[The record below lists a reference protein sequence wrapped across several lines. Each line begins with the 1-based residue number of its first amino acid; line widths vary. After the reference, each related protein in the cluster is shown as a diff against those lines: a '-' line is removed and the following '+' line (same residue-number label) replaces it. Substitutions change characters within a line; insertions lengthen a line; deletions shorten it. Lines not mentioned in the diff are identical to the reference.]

1 MNLDRL
7 FAPYK
12 PIETHLVDSLEYWGK
27 ERPEQVAYTFLVDGE
42 EDELQITYTEL
53 RDSARAIAA
62 QLQES
67 GSVKGE
73 RVLLLYPPGMEF
85 IKGFLGCL
93 FAGAIAVPAYPPRR
107 NRKMNRIDSIADDAK
122 PKFVFAT
129 RDVIDRSEHILEDSP
144 RLQSAEW
151 IATEEV
157 PVEKSTA
164 WKNPDIQ
171 KDDLAFLQYTSG
183 STGTPKGVMIS
194 HGNMLANL
202 QMITYAFDLSWKSR
216 GLSWLPAYHD
226 MGLIGG
232 LLAPLYTGCFCVFM
246 SPMAFLQKPIRWLKA
261 ISRYKITISGGPNF
275 AYDLCSQQ
283 ITEEQMESLNLSS
296 WCLAY
301 NGAEP
306 IRSST
311 LGDFSRKF
319 EEVGFNSQACYP
331 CYGMA
336 EATLIVTGK
345 VVTEKPTLKSFDND
359 SLHEHRV
366 VPVSPDT
373 RGARTLVGCGSVFPN
388 EDVAIVDSQTYKR
401 LPSGEVGEIWV
412 NSPSVGRGYWD
423 KPALSQQTFEAKLA
437 DSQTGPYLRTGDLG
451 FVQGDD
457 LFVTGRLKDL
467 IIIRGV
473 NRYPQDI
480 ELTVERSSN
489 RLQNGAVGCFA
500 VDIDGRER
508 LIVVAEVERKR
519 REDWSDVIQAIRH
532 DVTGEHDLPPDGIV
546 LVRFGSIPKT
556 SSGKIQRHACRNSF
570 LDGSLKTIASW
581 LAWEDAGGKEVVVAK
596 VNSEI
601 RGEAEGD
608 LPSGLL
614 ELVMD
619 KVRDVARERAGNLSG
634 HTNIVTDLGLDS
646 LERLQIANSIE
657 EVFGQRFPEEVL
669 QEIETV
675 IQVASA
681 VKEHFRDIGTQLG
694 QVAKKVKSV
703 RSARVAIPES
713 DYNFALMPEYV
724 RLQKTK
730 KLLAS
735 TGLPNPYFSVHEAIT
750 NDTTTINGR
759 ELLSWSSYN
768 YLGMSGDPAVVKASQ
783 EAVEEYGTSVSASR
797 LVSGEKPI
805 HRELEKGIAD
815 FIGVEDSITYVGGHS
830 TNESTIGHL
839 FGSGDLIVHD
849 SLAHNSIIQ
858 GSILSGA
865 RRRPFKHNDWQE
877 LDEILAEVRHEYRRV
892 LVVVEGVYSMDGDFP
907 NLPKFIEIKKR
918 HNVFLMVDEAHSI
931 GTMGEHGRGISE
943 HFGVDAREVDIW
955 MGTLSKTFGSCGGYI
970 AGTKELVEYLK
981 YTSPGFVYSVG
992 LSPAN
997 AAAALAALRLLEDEP
1012 ERVAK
1017 VQHNSRFF
1025 LQEARKRG
1033 LDTGLGNN
1041 TPVVPVIIGN
1051 SLHALQLSH
1060 QLFERGI
1067 NVQPILYPAV
1077 EEAAA
1082 RLRFFISST
1091 HTDEQII
1098 QTCDAVAEEVQKID
1112 PAYLKFES
1120 GTTRVANSIQRTEML
1135 SD

>member
-12 PIETHLVDSLEYWGK
+12 PIETHLVDSLEYWGS
-27 ERPEQVAYTFLVDGE
+27 ERPDQVAYTFLLDGE
-42 EDELQITYTEL
+42 EDELQITYAEL

-62 QLQES
+62 RLQET
-67 GSVKGE
+67 GPVKGE
-73 RVLLLYPPGMEF
+73 RVLLLYHPGMEF

-93 FAGAIAVPAYPPRR
+93 YAGAIAVPAYPPRR

-122 PKFVFAT
+122 PKVVFAT
-129 RDVIDRSEHILEDSP
+129 KDVLDRSEHILEDSP
-144 RLQSAEW
+144 RLRAAQW
-151 IATEEV
+151 IATEEI
-157 PVEKSTA
+157 PLEKSSA
-164 WKNPDIQ
+164 WKNPEIE

-232 LLAPLYTGCFCVFM
+232 LLAPLYTSCFCVFM

-283 ITEEQMESLNLSS
+283 ITDEQMEELDLSS
-296 WCLAY
+296 WRLAY

-311 LGDFSRKF
+311 LSDFSSKF
-319 EEVGFNSQACYP
+319 ETVGFDSQVFYP

-366 VPVSPDT
+366 VPVSPGA
-373 RGARTLVGCGSVFPN
+373 RGARTLVGCGHVFPN

-437 DSQTGPYLRTGDLG
+437 DSQTGPFLRTGDLG

-500 VDIDGRER
+500 VDIEGRER
-508 LIVVAEVERKR
+508 LIVVAETERKR

-532 DVTGEHDLPPDGIV
+532 DVTAEHDVPPDGIV

-581 LAWEDAGGKEVVVAK
+581 LAWEDNSPSQVVVTKSTSQAE
-596 VNSEI
+596 VEI
-601 RGEAEGD
+601 DGD
-608 LPSGLL
+608 VSPALL
-614 ELVMD
+614 ELVMG
-619 KVRDVARERAGNLSG
+619 KVREVARERAGELSG
-634 HTNIVTDLGLDS
+634 QTNIVTDLGLDS

-657 EVFGQRFPEEVL
+657 EVFGKRFPEEVL

-675 IQVASA
+675 AQVASA
-681 VKEHFRDIGTQLG
+681 VQDHFGDISAQLG
-694 QVAKKVKSV
+694 QVSPKPISS
-703 RSARVAIPES
+703 RSTRAEIPES
-713 DYNFALMPEYV
+713 DYSFALMPEYV

-735 TGLPNPYFSVHEAIT
+735 TGLPNPYFSVHESVT
-750 NDTTTINGR
+750 NDTTTIGGR
-759 ELLSWSSYN
+759 EMISWSSYN
-768 YLGMSGDPAVVKASQ
+768 YIGMSGDPAVVKASQ
-783 EAVEEYGTSVSASR
+783 EAVEKYGTSVSASR
-797 LVSGEKPI
+797 LVSGEKPL
-805 HRELEKGIAD
+805 HRELEQGIAD

-849 SLAHNSIIQ
+849 SLSHNSIIQ

-865 RRRPFKHNDWQE
+865 RRRPFKHNDWRE
-877 LDEILAEVRHEYRRV
+877 LDEILSEVRHEYRRV

-907 NLPKFIEIKKR
+907 DLPKFIEVKKR
-918 HNVFLMVDEAHSI
+918 HRTFLMVDEAHSI
-931 GTMGEHGRGISE
+931 GTMGEHGRGVSE

-955 MGTLSKTFGSCGGYI
+955 MGTLSKSFGSCGGYI

-1012 ERVAK
+1012 ERVAR

-1051 SLHALQLSH
+1051 SLHALQLSY
-1060 QLFERGI
+1060 QLFERAI

-1098 QTCDAVAEEVQKID
+1098 QTVQAVAEEVEKID
-1112 PAYLKFES
+1112 PGYLKFES
-1120 GTTRVANSIQRTEML
+1120 GTTQTANSIQRTKI
-1135 SD
+1135 

>member
-1 MNLDRL
+1 M
-7 FAPYK
+7 
-12 PIETHLVDSLEYWGK
+12 
-27 ERPEQVAYTFLVDGE
+27 
-42 EDELQITYTEL
+42 
-53 RDSARAIAA
+53 
-62 QLQES
+62 
-67 GSVKGE
+67 
-73 RVLLLYPPGMEF
+73 
-85 IKGFLGCL
+85 
-93 FAGAIAVPAYPPRR
+93 
-107 NRKMNRIDSIADDAK
+107 
-122 PKFVFAT
+122 
-129 RDVIDRSEHILEDSP
+129 
-144 RLQSAEW
+144 
-151 IATEEV
+151 
-157 PVEKSTA
+157 
-164 WKNPDIQ
+164 
-171 KDDLAFLQYTSG
+171 
-183 STGTPKGVMIS
+183 
-194 HGNMLANL
+194 
-202 QMITYAFDLSWKSR
+202 
-216 GLSWLPAYHD
+216 
-226 MGLIGG
+226 
-232 LLAPLYTGCFCVFM
+232 
-246 SPMAFLQKPIRWLKA
+246 
-261 ISRYKITISGGPNF
+261 
-275 AYDLCSQQ
+275 
-283 ITEEQMESLNLSS
+283 
-296 WCLAY
+296 
-301 NGAEP
+301 
-306 IRSST
+306 
-311 LGDFSRKF
+311 
-319 EEVGFNSQACYP
+319 
-331 CYGMA
+331 
-336 EATLIVTGK
+336 
-345 VVTEKPTLKSFDND
+345 
-359 SLHEHRV
+359 
-366 VPVSPDT
+366 
-373 RGARTLVGCGSVFPN
+373 
-388 EDVAIVDSQTYKR
+388 
-401 LPSGEVGEIWV
+401 
-412 NSPSVGRGYWD
+412 
-423 KPALSQQTFEAKLA
+423 
-437 DSQTGPYLRTGDLG
+437 
-451 FVQGDD
+451 
-457 LFVTGRLKDL
+457 
-467 IIIRGV
+467 
-473 NRYPQDI
+473 
-480 ELTVERSSN
+480 
-489 RLQNGAVGCFA
+489 
-500 VDIDGRER
+500 
-508 LIVVAEVERKR
+508 
-519 REDWSDVIQAIRH
+519 
-532 DVTGEHDLPPDGIV
+532 
-546 LVRFGSIPKT
+546 
-556 SSGKIQRHACRNSF
+556 
-570 LDGSLKTIASW
+570 
-581 LAWEDAGGKEVVVAK
+581 AK

-694 QVAKKVKSV
+694 QVAKKVQSV

>member
-42 EDELQITYTEL
+42 EDELQITYAEL

-157 PVEKSTA
+157 SVEKSTA

-681 VKEHFRDIGTQLG
+681 VKEHFKDIGTQLG
-694 QVAKKVKSV
+694 QVAKKVQSV

-877 LDEILAEVRHEYRRV
+877 LDEILAEV
-892 LVVVEGVYSMDGDFP
+892 
-907 NLPKFIEIKKR
+907 
-918 HNVFLMVDEAHSI
+918 
-931 GTMGEHGRGISE
+931 
-943 HFGVDAREVDIW
+943 
-955 MGTLSKTFGSCGGYI
+955 
-970 AGTKELVEYLK
+970 
-981 YTSPGFVYSVG
+981 G
-992 LSPAN
+992 LSEREISQ
-997 AAAALAALRLLEDEP
+997 LR
-1012 ERVAK
+1012 
-1017 VQHNSRFF
+1017 
-1025 LQEARKRG
+1025 EAG
-1033 LDTGLGNN
+1033 A
-1041 TPVVPVIIGN
+1041 I
-1051 SLHALQLSH
+1051 A
-1060 QLFERGI
+1060 
-1067 NVQPILYPAV
+1067 
-1077 EEAAA
+1077 
-1082 RLRFFISST
+1082 
-1091 HTDEQII
+1091 
-1098 QTCDAVAEEVQKID
+1098 
-1112 PAYLKFES
+1112 
-1120 GTTRVANSIQRTEML
+1120 
-1135 SD
+1135 

>member
-1 MNLDRL
+1 
-7 FAPYK
+7 
-12 PIETHLVDSLEYWGK
+12 
-27 ERPEQVAYTFLVDGE
+27 
-42 EDELQITYTEL
+42 
-53 RDSARAIAA
+53 
-62 QLQES
+62 
-67 GSVKGE
+67 
-73 RVLLLYPPGMEF
+73 
-85 IKGFLGCL
+85 
-93 FAGAIAVPAYPPRR
+93 
-107 NRKMNRIDSIADDAK
+107 MNRIDSIADDAK

-144 RLQSAEW
+144 RLQSAQW

-157 PVEKSTA
+157 SRDKSSA
-164 WKNPDIQ
+164 WKNPEIEQ
-171 KDDLAFLQYTSG
+171 ADLAFLQYTSG
-183 STGTPKGVMIS
+183 STGSPKGVMIS

-232 LLAPLYTGCFCVFM
+232 LLAPLYTSCFCVFM

-261 ISRYKITISGGPNF
+261 ISNYSITISGGPNF

-283 ITEEQMESLNLSS
+283 ITEEQMEGLDLSR
-296 WCLAY
+296 WRLAY

-311 LGDFSRKF
+311 LSDFSRKF
-319 EEVGFNSQACYP
+319 EEVGFNSQVFYP

-336 EATLIVTGK
+336 ETTLIVTGK
-345 VVTEKPTLKSFDND
+345 VATEKPTLKSFDND

-366 VPVSPDT
+366 VPVSPDA
-373 RGARTLVGCGSVFPN
+373 RGARTLVGCGQVFPN

-451 FVQGDD
+451 FIQGDD

-480 ELTVERSSN
+480 ELTVERSSK

-508 LIVVAEVERKR
+508 LVVVAEVERKR

-532 DVTGEHDLPPDGIV
+532 DVTAEHDVPPDGIV

-581 LAWEDAGGKEVVVAK
+581 LGWEETSVDDVVVITRP
-596 VNSEI
+596 SE
-601 RGEAEGD
+601 ETVAETGD
-608 LPSGLL
+608 LPAGLL
-614 ELVMD
+614 ELVKV
-619 KVRDVARERAGNLSG
+619 KVRDVARERAGQLEAN
-634 HTNIVTDLGLDS
+634 TNIVTDLGLDS

-669 QEIETV
+669 QEIET
-675 IQVASA
+675 I
-681 VKEHFRDIGTQLG
+681 G
-694 QVAKKVKSV
+694 QVAGAVRDYFKDIDAQLSQVSTKSKTN
-703 RSARVAIPES
+703 RSTRVEIPES
-713 DYNFALMPEYV
+713 DYSFAHMPEYV

-735 TGLPNPYFSVHEAIT
+735 TGLPNPYFSVHEAVT
-750 NDTTTINGR
+750 NDTTTIDGR

-768 YLGMSGDPAVVKASQ
+768 YLGMSGDPQVIKASQ
-783 EAVEEYGTSVSASR
+783 EAVEKYGTSVSASR

-805 HRELEKGIAD
+805 HRELEQGIAD
-815 FIGVEDSITYVGGHS
+815 FIGVEDAITYVGGHS

-849 SLAHNSIIQ
+849 SLSHNSIIQ

-865 RRRPFKHNDWQE
+865 RRRPFKHNDWRE
-877 LDEILAEVRHEYRRV
+877 LDEILSEVRHEYRRV

-907 NLPKFIEIKKR
+907 DLPKFIEIKKR
-918 HNVFLMVDEAHSI
+918 HRAFLMVDEAHSI

-943 HFGVDAREVDIW
+943 HFGIDAREIDIW

-981 YTSPGFVYSVG
+981 FTSPGFVYSVG

-997 AAAALAALRLLEDEP
+997 AAAALAALRVLEDEP

-1082 RLRFFISST
+1082 RLRFFISSD
-1091 HTDEQII
+1091 HTDDQII
-1098 QTCDAVAEEVQKID
+1098 QTCEAVAEELEKID
-1112 PAYLKFES
+1112 PSYLKFES
-1120 GTTRVANSIQRTEML
+1120 GPTKVANSIQRTKM
-1135 SD
+1135 

>member
-1 MNLDRL
+1 
-7 FAPYK
+7 
-12 PIETHLVDSLEYWGK
+12 
-27 ERPEQVAYTFLVDGE
+27 
-42 EDELQITYTEL
+42 
-53 RDSARAIAA
+53 
-62 QLQES
+62 
-67 GSVKGE
+67 
-73 RVLLLYPPGMEF
+73 
-85 IKGFLGCL
+85 
-93 FAGAIAVPAYPPRR
+93 
-107 NRKMNRIDSIADDAK
+107 
-122 PKFVFAT
+122 
-129 RDVIDRSEHILEDSP
+129 
-144 RLQSAEW
+144 
-151 IATEEV
+151 
-157 PVEKSTA
+157 
-164 WKNPDIQ
+164 
-171 KDDLAFLQYTSG
+171 
-183 STGTPKGVMIS
+183 MIS

-232 LLAPLYTGCFCVFM
+232 LLAPLYTSCFCVFM

-283 ITEEQMESLNLSS
+283 ITDEQMEGLDLSS
-296 WCLAY
+296 WRLAY

-311 LGDFSRKF
+311 LSDFSSKF
-319 EEVGFNSQACYP
+319 ETVGFNSQVFYP

-366 VPVSPDT
+366 VPVSPGA
-373 RGARTLVGCGSVFPN
+373 RGARTLVGCGHVFPN

-437 DSQTGPYLRTGDLG
+437 DSQTGPFLRTGDLG
-451 FVQGDD
+451 FIQGDD

-500 VDIDGRER
+500 VDIEGRER
-508 LIVVAEVERKR
+508 LIVVAETERKR

-532 DVTGEHDLPPDGIV
+532 DVTAEHDVPPDGIV

-581 LAWEDAGGKEVVVAK
+581 LAWEDNSPSQVVVTKSTSQAE
-596 VNSEI
+596 VEI
-601 RGEAEGD
+601 GGD
-608 LPSGLL
+608 VSPALL
-614 ELVMD
+614 ELVMG
-619 KVRDVARERAGNLSG
+619 KVREVARERAGELSG
-634 HTNIVTDLGLDS
+634 QTNIVTDLGLDS

-657 EVFGQRFPEEVL
+657 EVFGKRFPEEVL

-675 IQVASA
+675 AQVASA
-681 VKEHFRDIGTQLG
+681 VQDHFGDISAQLG
-694 QVAKKVKSV
+694 QVSPKPISS
-703 RSARVAIPES
+703 RSTRAEIPES
-713 DYNFALMPEYV
+713 DYSFALMPEYV

-735 TGLPNPYFSVHEAIT
+735 TGLPNPYFSVHESVT
-750 NDTTTINGR
+750 NDTTTIGGR
-759 ELLSWSSYN
+759 EMISWSSYN
-768 YLGMSGDPAVVKASQ
+768 YIGMSGDPAVVKASQ
-783 EAVEEYGTSVSASR
+783 EAVEKYGTSVSASR
-797 LVSGEKPI
+797 LVSGEKPL
-805 HRELEKGIAD
+805 HRELEQGIAD

-849 SLAHNSIIQ
+849 SLSHNSIIQ

-865 RRRPFKHNDWQE
+865 RRRPFKHNDWRE
-877 LDEILAEVRHEYRRV
+877 LDEILSEVRHEYRRV

-907 NLPKFIEIKKR
+907 DLPKFIEVKKR
-918 HNVFLMVDEAHSI
+918 HRTFLMVDEAHSI
-931 GTMGEHGRGISE
+931 GTMGEHGRGVSE

-955 MGTLSKTFGSCGGYI
+955 MGTLSKSFGSCGGYI

-1012 ERVAK
+1012 ERVAR

-1051 SLHALQLSH
+1051 SLHALQLSY
-1060 QLFERGI
+1060 QLFERAI

-1098 QTCDAVAEEVQKID
+1098 QTVQAVAEEVEKID
-1112 PAYLKFES
+1112 PGYLKFES
-1120 GTTRVANSIQRTEML
+1120 GTTQTANSIQRTKI
-1135 SD
+1135 